1 MTIVA
6 QAPPVQADETS
17 GRPVGSVAQPP
28 SMRLAVRLMLLGA
41 VVSLVGI
48 VTISRP

>member
-1 MTIVA
+1 
-6 QAPPVQADETS
+6 
-17 GRPVGSVAQPP
+17 
-28 SMRLAVRLMLLGA
+28 MRLAVRLMLLGA